1 MRTMQDDTSSRPLRA
16 KHQAGRKVALGL
28 VTLAAGTAL
37 PVAGGG
43 APAYAAVGAC
53 YHGIDSGTTN
63 WAWGSCSG
71 VTGSSHWR
79 LHLGQH
85 AVFVVVL
92 RQRPGRC
99 PVSVAGIGPRDPDR
113 HQLLIRPGRV
123 AARRTRLVPD
133 AASGLRRHE

>member
-37 PVAGGG
+37 PLAGGG

-79 LHLGQH
+79 LH
-85 AVFVVVL
+85 
-92 RQRPGRC
+92 
-99 PVSVAGIGPRDPDR
+99 VSCTWGSTQYSSWFYGN
-113 HQLLIRPGRV
+113 GRV
-123 AARRTRLVPD
+123 DVQCPWPGSVRATQID
-133 AASGLRRHE
+133 ISY